1 MENPTPE
8 NHNSNTFAE
17 YGMLMLHELKR
28 LNSGQEDLKKDL
40 DAKFQ
45 SLQKQI
51 TEFKGIEKDVEEL
64 WEWKNKVTD
73 VWSPP
78 QMRSAKGEIY
88 NQKGFQQKAMGVII
102 VFQVILT
109 LIIAFKD
116 KLF

>member
-1 MENPTPE
+1 METPKSE
-8 NHNSNTFAE
+8 NNNSNTFAE

-40 DAKFQ
+40 DSKFQ
-45 SLQKQI
+45 SLQKEI
-51 TEFKGIEKDVEEL
+51 SEFRSIEKDVEEL
-64 WEWKNKVTD
+64 WEWKNKVSD

-102 VFQVILT
+102 VFHL
-109 LIIAFKD
+109 
-116 KLF
+116 